1 MKQLTLYETWQFWGE
16 SNKSKHWFWFRHNRG
31 RHCVGD
37 WCKERKFFFLPAI
50 QLHVWKCLL
59 WEMIF
64 YFSLLHGVHC
74 TPVACYYT
82 TDIST
87 HHSLEASGKMQKVL
101 FLLKRVYK
109 VHKISDVSSFNLRK
123 SKWYPGMSFWRVI
136 SSVGFEENQ
145 DYENLAICNMR
156 TSFQRH
162 KFLVYLKDSMKNVLL
177 YCLEDYS
184 FVTLV
189 IQDPGV

>member
-1 MKQLTLYETWQFWGE
+1 
-16 SNKSKHWFWFRHNRG
+16 
-31 RHCVGD
+31 
-37 WCKERKFFFLPAI
+37 
-50 QLHVWKCLL
+50 
-59 WEMIF
+59 MIF

-87 HHSLEASGKMQKVL
+87 HHSLEASGKNAKSPS
-101 FLLKRVYK
+101 LLKGSTKYTKFLMYHPSVLGNQNDIQGCHREG
-109 VHKISDVSSFNLRK
+109 SFHQLALRK
-123 SKWYPGMSFWRVI
+123 IKTMKTQQYVI
-136 SSVGFEENQ
+136 
-145 DYENLAICNMR
+145 NMR

-184 FVTLV
+184 FVTHVYCKDRQAGNSRTL
-189 IQDPGV
+189 

>member
-1 MKQLTLYETWQFWGE
+1 MCVSALVEQLILYETWQFWGE

-37 WCKERKFFFLPAI
+37 WCKERIFLPAI

-87 HHSLEASGKMQKVL
+87 HHSLEASGKNAKSPS
-101 FLLKRVYK
+101 LLKGSTKYTKFLMYHPSVLGNQNDIQGC
-109 VHKISDVSSFNLRK
+109 HLEGSFHQLALRK
-123 SKWYPGMSFWRVI
+123 IK
-136 SSVGFEENQ
+136 
-145 DYENLAICNMR
+145 
-156 TSFQRH
+156 T
-162 KFLVYLKDSMKNVLL
+162 MK
-177 YCLEDYS
+177 
-184 FVTLV
+184 T
-189 IQDPGV
+189 